1 MFHIVLLRTND
12 TDLSAPH
19 VITYHFIALA
29 VQVIVHV
36 TSLIIGLQYA
46 SQLAI
51 PCHVEAIV
59 GGQDDKPSAAIP
71 PANPFLWKTIWGV
84 M

>member
-12 TDLSAPH
+12 TDLNVLH

-51 PCHVEAIV
+51 PCHVEAII
-59 GGQDDKPSAAIP
+59 GAQDD
-71 PANPFLWKTIWGV
+71 
-84 M
+84 